1 MGIVA
6 ISAVEGV
13 AGSDDEGLNQVA
25 GLGERGMRERY
36 RNRKGAD
43 VLAKR

>member
-6 ISAVEGV
+6 ISAIEGV

-25 GLGERGMRERY
+25 GLREGDERKMPE
-36 RNRKGAD
+36 
-43 VLAKR
+43 